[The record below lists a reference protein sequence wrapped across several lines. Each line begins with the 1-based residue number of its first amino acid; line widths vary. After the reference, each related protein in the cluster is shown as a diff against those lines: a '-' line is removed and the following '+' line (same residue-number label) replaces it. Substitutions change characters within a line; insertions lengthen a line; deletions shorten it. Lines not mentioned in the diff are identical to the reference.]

1 MKKTSI
7 FVILVT
13 IALSWSC
20 KKEVGK
26 VHTTINGQLRTNGT
40 EDVIKMPADLAR
52 PIVKLYHKT
61 DGTDVYPD
69 GYEEIS
75 SVTVDKDARYNFNID
90 LNMGD
95 TYFIGFRNL
104 YAKLYYQAPYDWNMD
119 EDNKVFVGRDNT
131 INLYCLAKSWIR
143 PRFINSNSDANNQD
157 VFDLVGGDIGPVS
170 TDILLDD
177 IYSVNKF
184 FPLHGKVDT
193 LAPWIHKT
201 WSGTYKYGIKRA
213 SMVHKVHGKLR
224 RNGQTKDVEIIYNA
238 PPFDTSVVVIRY

>member
-157 VFDLVGGDIGPVS
+157 VFEYRGGIGSLVSHVMGPYLYGS
-170 TDILLDD
+170 
-177 IYSVNKF
+177 
-184 FPLHGKVDT
+184 VDT
-193 LAPWIHKT
+193 TFSNALFKT
-201 WSGTYKYGIKRA
+201 WSGTDHYGIPKGHNGYYPHE
-213 SMVHKVHGKLR
+213 VYGKLT
-224 RNGQTKDVEIIYNA
+224 RNGVTRDTSIIYTVPA
-238 PPFDTSVVVIRY
+238 YDTSVVIIRY